1 MRSSNTATNTPS
13 KMPNDMSAAR
23 AARITKAKKKEAKT
37 NAAKARMNHARA
49 VRMAGRAKASA
60 TPTKGKNKKEEA
72 K

>member
-1 MRSSNTATNTPS
+1 
-13 KMPNDMSAAR
+13 MPNDMSAAR

-49 VRMAGRAKASA
+49 VRMAGRTKAAGTPKAK
-60 TPTKGKNKKEEA
+60 KGKAAATEEA